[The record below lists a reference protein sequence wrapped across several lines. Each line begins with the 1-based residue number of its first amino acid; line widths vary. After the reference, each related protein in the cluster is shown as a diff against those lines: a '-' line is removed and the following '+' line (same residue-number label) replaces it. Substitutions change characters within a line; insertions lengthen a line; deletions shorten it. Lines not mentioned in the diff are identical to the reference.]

1 METIRENQ
9 DYPGTNHPKTP
20 SLQNEELAPPGKSL
34 GFRFCTYLVLFSFFF
49 QTLWPSVAFAH
60 VDVPLGAAWRDAASG
75 LTFTVQPFKDPT
87 THRNL
92 VRLQAQINSKEEWA
106 EQDVTPAKAPA
117 PRVVPSSSLPAAD
130 NLSEEPLKTPLNP
143 SDVARSALEEKLK
156 TVLDRIVDI
165 EALQPIPSSSTQIP
179 YSDLSVTEDGIQWG
193 FGGLSFLLD
202 WNWNVLSSGRA
213 EFDMALK
220 VCTLGTVEL
229 DKLFVKQVLA
239 KGRDVLHSG
248 RGRID
253 RLDAWATGIQGVHA
267 RPGIVQIA
275 KDSEQR
281 FRQIFIHQGRGE
293 SFGNLHIEESLNQ
306 TEEFQNNSHM
316 HMDKGASVKGGSVFT
331 NTATMEGES
340 YSVQSALIRNEGT
353 GDQKAVMTAT
363 ESLTLVAPK
372 LEQKG
377 LLKSPEVDLLGVQ
390 QIEDSVDSL
399 IDVDLLKTQL
409 AQTWTQTGT
418 IDAGEWQDT
427 SAYEVF
433 IQNKGGIKTYNETS
447 ISARFRTLQGGKSDL
462 SGVSLL
468 NPLDKDQPLENEGKT
483 ILRRVKDL
491 GARHKDV
498 HNKAGATLV
507 FLDSKPSP
515 ADQRDGTASL
525 GAVTNR
531 GHIFLERG
539 SYPFQQLDNTDG
551 VLRTSLLSPDTGCEE
566 EWELDGTI
574 IADLISFPR
583 DLVSKITNRAH
594 IRCGQAIVDVGD
606 GEFLSE
612 MGSEFILGDE
622 ELSPGS
628 SSFQGQTFTSKGS
641 FQALVPVT
649 WNGQVFESSG
659 PMSLMKRATITAPHI
674 ETGDDF
680 TALACTLDGYWHH
693 RKGIARIAKFFSK
706 GNRIKNESIVSI
718 EKMPDE
724 SRFKAQRIAELE
736 NDSGN
741 ADRPAQFRIGEGI
754 VEVERLLNR
763 NGGKVFLEEGEC
775 RVGYIENP
783 ESVLTVDWF
792 FPLDNRTPEW
802 VLTGTV
808 AAKHLFFS
816 ERTGIS
822 KVIIRGKVLC
832 GEAQVEVGDVLS
844 EVGSE
849 VTLGVAAL
857 EPGPS
862 SFTVKTFLSQ
872 GKFQSSVPVKLTAE
886 KSIKIPGPMTLEQ
899 PSTFKTPILETGAD
913 FITRASLTL
922 EDCYWTH
929 QRGQADIAE
938 LLFGGKDISAY
949 GDVLIRQMD
958 GFALILYS
966 RHNSTIPVL
975 NVGRGHRFH
984 IQKGGAVFGKISNY
998 GVTVLEDG
1006 TYRFTKLE
1014 GPGTL
1019 EADWLIPEG
1028 SQDLDFT
1035 GDFYGSP
1042 GTIHAKNFSTYV
1054 FKGSKITTGGSTT
1067 FDYADINVDT
1077 LANKGAGSQLTI
1089 SSGTSKVKVLDNE
1102 ADIVLNGSSKIVT
1115 DALHNSRGT
1124 IQSPNGNLRVL
1135 MLDQGQSPQTSD
1147 HNNPTVQVAVKGKIH
1162 DIHPGTFK
1170 AKDDLI
1176 VETAPCLD
1184 IAEFLRRYGEALQ
1197 CGGLLRL
1204 YGDIFRARNPL
1215 TYPGAAVIT
1224 IRDLEVYNHLIFR
1237 SIAFEAKRA
1246 LFGKNSFLETRPN
1259 AKRPED
1265 DTSLKVESE
1274 ETLDARKAKMFSHST
1289 LELEST
1295 DGDLLVAE
1303 RGKVIRNIGPYGPS
1317 GTFVQGYSKNGSWLA
1332 SNKDMS
1338 LIAKNLRLLY
1348 AEITSHGKL
1357 FLGAEK
1363 LVESVGSNIFAKTS
1377 IRIKAE
1383 EFSHRIA
1390 HSGAVDS
1397 GMWCASVPIKQLK
1410 TGYMYFPQSDPA
1422 LLSTLGNLY
1431 LNVLN
1436 FTIYGSKILVGD
1448 SIIRGRQSWQGETGC
1463 PFIKADAIK
1472 NHQSYHDVMAD
1483 YFMQV
1488 GGSSEMDWG
1497 PQHFLSQVQAGKKIR
1512 MSSQN
1517 MQDSGYVSGNDL
1529 KLSLDRA
1536 LFEFLGRV
1544 VDDIQK
1550 EVEKHGT
1557 LSISWFIEGS
1567 QNGFIQEKTDG
1578 SLGYAVP
1585 MIEDGASS
1593 IEASAL
1599 PVAGQTSLGVSPSV
1613 IFRVQRGSSLE
1624 KRGIMQMMAAG
1635 MGRIY
1640 TLKDFSFDNVV
1651 DRLLRN
1657 GQEAHQSG
1665 ALMDPR
1671 AIQYHKAFLFFHLQK
1686 MHDAR
1691 TLEEK
1696 IKAFLTLYIPPS
1708 MRQAPEMGAVRG
1720 QDTCDV
1726 QIEEYIESI
1735 GGEFSAQGEGAK
1747 VNMTGPGNGVFKPAV
1762 KWQGDMA
1769 DGGQQI
1775 EKRTTFNGQDA
1786 VNVELDEIDTYAIS
1800 GKAGK
1805 GGVHLKARTRHEGHA
1820 VPLQSVQ
1827 SIREGRKT
1835 VRIQEVNHA
1844 VDEIETTGKTTHSN
1858 ESGPVILTAPRVKAK
1873 DGSAIIGQGIHVAH
1887 VQNERLVEISEK
1899 SGGGGGLFGGR
1910 ETERRLQTGAYTAQG
1925 AVFESDNPLTM
1936 IDTAGVGITLDKIT
1950 VRCPKTVL
1958 ISLGGIVQLLQGE
1971 ELHTS
1976 LLSEKCSDPFWQSI
1990 RQRAEQHRTY
2000 SSSEFSGPIEV
2011 HARQLIVEEVC
2022 GQALSFKDQIDLK
2035 TGEMSIRYLEEL
2047 HQVVECRAQ
2056 GPTAALAAVIALAAT
2071 IAAIASGGAAA
2082 AGAMAVQ
2089 ATATTGMTASII
2101 SAMGYAGFI
2110 SVCAQTAVALGNNKM
2125 NIGRAAQDLASTQSL
2140 KALLLAMAAAGVVA
2154 GASQFLGTPA
2164 TAADA
2169 TARATDQASQ
2179 AAVASNPPP
2188 IPSMPQVP
2196 PPVPTLPQSVQSS
2209 LSQHLQFNLVNA
2221 GASAALDMVI
2231 NGTSPRSDLKGKLL
2245 NVGVNTLAATA
2256 ANTIAF
2262 SLNEGFIDKFGQFMC
2277 HLGVGAGI
2285 GAAVRGRDGFADG
2298 IIFAGIAEGIA
2309 SLAKDDPAVLK
2320 AKATAKAQD
2329 QGLEPTR
2336 KNLSTFVKDELRK
2349 VVDIGRLGTAVF
2361 SLFARK
2367 DVDLAARIAT
2377 NALEHNFSKSELE
2390 ACLDAYTNVALDQV
2404 QEDEDFVRDASD
2416 AAVDE
2421 ANKSLEE
2428 RAEKTP
2434 IGKAHKAVKDGV
2446 KEGVKAGAKA
2456 VGLDRLADA
2465 VSDHIDLDG
2474 LRDAASSH
2482 ADRVGQGA
2490 SGYAASKIEQVEA
2503 LRGPLS
2509 DEQRSFLQQEFE
2521 YHHAEDAFA
2530 RDMMNVAAD
2539 GVALLFTLPGKA
2551 AEAVLNQ
2558 TNLTSDA
2565 TAHALGNL
2573 TNDAVALVG
2582 GAMDVKQAFKAGA
2595 AGLGK
2600 QTLGKPAPRFPGLAA
2615 ANAKKAPVFM
2625 TPSANRNLAD
2635 AIGHRMQATGT
2646 HGPAPS
2652 FATRMMAKD
2661 DSFLPRSAGGLGRS
2675 EGLGTSGVSG
2685 AGLGRDAPRPSAPKS
2700 AVKSQGEVPKKV
2712 RFEDDVSAKNA
2723 SLHQKYKAEL
2733 ELQHNT
2739 SLSEAQLIEPG
2750 KIIAG
2755 EGAKDPFKHAA
2766 KFASDYGGSA
2776 EDWVKKTS
2784 MKAFTKDGRAFE
2796 THWVEN
2802 LITSQRLQYKI
2813 KFTGVKK

>member
-1 METIRENQ
+1 MKTTLGNQ
-9 DYPGTNHPKTP
+9 ARPGLNHPKAP

-34 GFRFCTYLVLFSFFF
+34 GFRFCTYLVLWSFFF
-49 QTLWPSVAFAH
+49 QTIWPSVAFAH

-106 EQDVTPAKAPA
+106 EQDVTPAKATA
-117 PRVVPSSSLPAAD
+117 SKGSVLSSSLPAAD
-130 NLSEEPLKTPLNP
+130 NPSAEPLKAPLNP
-143 SDVARSALEEKLK
+143 SETARSALEEKLK
-156 TVLDRIVDI
+156 IVLDRIVDI
-165 EALQPIPSSSTQIP
+165 EALRPIPSSSTQIP
-179 YSDLSVTEDGIQWG
+179 YNDLRVTKDGIGWG

-229 DKLFVKQVLA
+229 DNLFVKQVLA

-353 GDQKAVMTAT
+353 GDQKAVMHAT
-363 ESLTLVAPK
+363 DSLTLVAPK

-377 LLKSPEVDLLGVQ
+377 LLKSTEVDLLGVQ

-427 SAYEVF
+427 SDHAVF

-498 HNKAGATLV
+498 HNKSGATLV

-583 DLVSKITNRAH
+583 DLVSKIVNRAH

-628 SSFQGQTFTSKGS
+628 SSFQGKTFTSKGV

-693 RKGIARIAKFFSK
+693 RKGVARIAKFFSK
-706 GNRIKNESIVSI
+706 GNRIKNEAIVSI

-741 ADRPAQFRIGEGI
+741 ADTPAQFRIGEGI

-783 ESVLTVDWF
+783 ESILTVDWF
-792 FPLDNRTPEW
+792 FPLDARTPEW

-808 AAKHLFFS
+808 AAKHLFFP

-822 KVIIRGKVLC
+822 KVIIGGKVLC

-862 SFTVKTFLSQ
+862 NFTVKTFLSQ

-899 PSTFKTPILETGAD
+899 PSTFKTTILETGAD
-913 FITRASLTL
+913 FIARDSLTL

-966 RHNSTIPVL
+966 RSHSTIPVL

-1006 TYRFTKLE
+1006 TYRFTKIE

-1035 GDFYGSP
+1035 GGFYGSP
-1042 GTIHAKNFSTYV
+1042 GTIHAKNFSTYG

-1124 IQSPNGNLRVL
+1124 IQSANGNLRVL
-1135 MLDQGQSPQTSD
+1135 MLDQGQAPQTSEY
-1147 HNNPTVQVAVKGKIH
+1147 NPTVQVAVKGKIY
-1162 DIHPGTFK
+1162 DIYPGAFK

-1176 VETAPCLD
+1176 VEMAAYLD
-1184 IAEFLRRYGEALQ
+1184 IAESLRAHEEDWQ
-1197 CGGLLRL
+1197 CGGKLRL
-1204 YGDIFRARNPL
+1204 YGDIFRANQPL

-1224 IRDLEVYNHLIFR
+1224 IRKLEFYSHLIFR
-1237 SIAFEAKRA
+1237 AIAFEAKRA
-1246 LFGKNSFLETRPN
+1246 LFGENSFLETRPN
-1259 AKRPED
+1259 AKRPDD

-1303 RGKVIRNIGPYGPS
+1303 RVKAIHNVGPYGPS
-1317 GTFVQGYSKNGSWLA
+1317 GTFVKNYSKNGSWLA

-1338 LIAKNLRLLY
+1338 LIAKNFLRLLY

-1363 LVESVGSNIFAKTS
+1363 LVESIGINIFAKTS

-1397 GMWCASVPIKQLK
+1397 GMWCAGV
-1410 TGYMYFPQSDPA
+1410 TTAGHVYFPESDPG
-1422 LLSTLGNLY
+1422 LLSTLGNLF
-1431 LNVLN
+1431 LNVN
-1436 FTIYGSKILVGD
+1436 TSTCYGSKIFVGG
-1448 SIIRGRQSWQGETGC
+1448 SILKGRKAWQGEEDC
-1463 PFIKADAIK
+1463 PFVDVIKS
-1472 NHQSYHDVMAD
+1472 HQSYTDSFKQIQEECVAPPDQD
-1483 YFMQV
+1483 YH
-1488 GGSSEMDWG
+1488 G
-1497 PQHFLSQVQAGKKIR
+1497 PQYFVAQVQAGKKIR

-1529 KLSLDRA
+1529 NMSFNRA
-1536 LFEFLGRV
+1536 VFEFLGRV

-1567 QNGFIQEKTDG
+1567 QNGFIQEMPNG
-1578 SLGYAVP
+1578 SVGYAVP

-1651 DRLLRN
+1651 DHLLRN
-1657 GQEAHQSG
+1657 GQEAYQSG

-1671 AIQYHKAFLFFHLQK
+1671 AIQYHKACLFFHLQK

-1696 IKAFLTLYIPPS
+1696 IKAILTLYLPPS

-1747 VNMTGPGNGVFKPAV
+1747 VNITGPGKGVFKPAV

-1769 DGGQQI
+1769 DGGQKI

-1805 GGVHLKARTRHEGHA
+1805 GGFHLEAETRHVGHA

-1827 SIREGRKT
+1827 TIRDGRKT
-1835 VRIQEVNHA
+1835 THIQEVNHA
-1844 VDEIETTGKTTHSN
+1844 VDEIETTGKSTHSN
-1858 ESGPVILTAPRVKAK
+1858 ENGPLLLEAPHVKAK
-1873 DGSAIIGQGIHVAH
+1873 DGSTLKGQGIHVAH
-1887 VQNERLVEISEK
+1887 VQNERHVQTSEK

-1910 ETERRLQTGAYTAQG
+1910 VKETRRQTSAYTAQG

-1936 IDTAGVGITLDKIT
+1936 IDTAGIGIILGKIT

-1958 ISLGGIVQLLQGE
+1958 ISLEGIVQLLQGE

-1976 LLSEKCSDPFWQSI
+1976 LLSEKCSDPFWQSM

-2000 SSSEFSGPIEV
+2000 SPSEFSGPIEV
-2011 HARQLIVEEVC
+2011 HARQLILEEVC

-2047 HQVVECRAQ
+2047 HQVMEIKAQ
-2056 GPTAALAAVIALAAT
+2056 GPTAALSAVIA
-2071 IAAIASGGAAA
+2071 IAAAMTAIISGGASMA
-2082 AGAMAVQ
+2082 AGAAVS
-2089 ATATTGMTASII
+2089 ATGVAAGGTAAGII

-2110 SVCAQTAVALGNNKM
+2110 ALSSQAAMALAQNKM
-2125 NIGRAAQDLASTQSL
+2125 HLGRAAQTLVQKDSL
-2140 KALLLAMAAAGVVA
+2140 KAILISMAAAGVIAGVGQALNVPVA
-2154 GASQFLGTPA
+2154 
-2164 TAADA
+2164 AADA
-2169 TARATDQASQ
+2169 KGIADHVQRQALQQGVQ
-2179 AAVASNPPP
+2179 A
-2188 IPSMPQVP
+2188 
-2196 PPVPTLPQSVQSS
+2196 
-2209 LSQHLQFNLVNA
+2209 
-2221 GASAALDMVI
+2221 
-2231 NGTSPRSDLKGKLL
+2231 
-2245 NVGVNTLAATA
+2245 
-2256 ANTIAF
+2256 AF
-2262 SLNEGFIDKFGQFMC
+2262 SLADGQKLDPQRIAVSVAAQSLGALGASKIGEYYTNQMIDGVTHKLLHMC
-2277 HLGVGAGI
+2277 MASGIGGLSAGLTGDDVGRQALSAGI
-2285 GAAVRGRDGFADG
+2285 GALAAETMHD
-2298 IIFAGIAEGIA
+2298 IIKE
-2309 SLAKDDPAVLK
+2309 
-2320 AKATAKAQD
+2320 
-2329 QGLEPTR
+2329 
-2336 KNLSTFVKDELRK
+2336 DE
-2349 VVDIGRLGTAVF
+2349 TAVAQRVAQKAGERDID
-2361 SLFARK
+2361 LRDTVRTRPLILDEIRAR
-2367 DVDLAARIAT
+2367 
-2377 NALEHNFSKSELE
+2377 LEFSKFGG
-2390 ACLDAYTNVALDQV
+2390 AMAAFFAKQDVNVASTAATTAVENNSAQALV
-2404 QEDEDFVRDASD
+2404 
-2416 AAVDE
+2416 AAVDVVLL
-2421 ANKSLEE
+2421 ARAAILGIPLASAGTIGFGSKGKKQPTSLKELKEE
-2428 RAEKTP
+2428 LG
-2434 IGKAHKAVKDGV
+2434 I
-2446 KEGVKAGAKA
+2446 
-2456 VGLDRLADA
+2456 
-2465 VSDHIDLDG
+2465 SSM
-2474 LRDAASSH
+2474 DAAPED
-2482 ADRVGQGA
+2482 AGFEDKGITPVDARQ
-2490 SGYAASKIEQVEA
+2490 K
-2503 LRGPLS
+2503 PLS
-2509 DEQRSFLQQEFE
+2509 TPMPDARRPEPLSTPVADTRPTSEGFGAYDGPRTNIFNKDWSVDGADKI
-2521 YHHAEDAFA
+2521 AE
-2530 RDMMNVAAD
+2530 
-2539 GVALLFTLPGKA
+2539 
-2551 AEAVLNQ
+2551 
-2558 TNLTSDA
+2558 
-2565 TAHALGNL
+2565 H
-2573 TNDAVALVG
+2573 
-2582 GAMDVKQAFKAGA
+2582 
-2595 AGLGK
+2595 
-2600 QTLGKPAPRFPGLAA
+2600 PRFGKFYRDPNTKDWWSKDLA
-2615 ANAKKAPVFM
+2615 
-2625 TPSANRNLAD
+2625 
-2635 AIGHRMQATGT
+2635 GH
-2646 HGPAPS
+2646 
-2652 FATRMMAKD
+2652 
-2661 DSFLPRSAGGLGRS
+2661 
-2675 EGLGTSGVSG
+2675 
-2685 AGLGRDAPRPSAPKS
+2685 
-2700 AVKSQGEVPKKV
+2700 
-2712 RFEDDVSAKNA
+2712 
-2723 SLHQKYKAEL
+2723 
-2733 ELQHNT
+2733 
-2739 SLSEAQLIEPG
+2739 
-2750 KIIAG
+2750 
-2755 EGAKDPFKHAA
+2755 
-2766 KFASDYGGSA
+2766 GGSA
-2776 EDWVKKTS
+2776 WKVYQEIGNKLSWIADADSSGKYLTDKHKGSVGRELSLKDFSIKK
-2784 MKAFTKDGRAFE
+2784 G
-2796 THWVEN
+2796 
-2802 LITSQRLQYKI
+2802 
-2813 KFTGVKK
+2813 